1 MIGCCSGLLTAANI
15 PAFVIALC
23 DNAAHN
29 VPVASVVDT
38 AVADVTAAVDV
49 PWV

>member
-1 MIGCCSGLLTAANI
+1 MLLSFSFA
-15 PAFVIALC
+15 VVLG